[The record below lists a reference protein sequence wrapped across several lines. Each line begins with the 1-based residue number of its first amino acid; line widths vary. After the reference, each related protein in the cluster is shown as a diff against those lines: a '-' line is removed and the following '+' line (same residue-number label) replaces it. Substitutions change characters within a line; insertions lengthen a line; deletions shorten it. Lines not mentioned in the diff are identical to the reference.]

1 MIYNTLANA
10 HLYQGISDWLQTG
23 LEALTHSNFTRKLSH
38 ILNIIVLKY
47 FGRQAILRLKSVH
60 GHIASAA
67 KCCQLHIF
75 NTPRSNESNIV
86 SRYRADPG
94 DA

>member
-1 MIYNTLANA
+1 MQTVGRGDED
-10 HLYQGISDWLQTG
+10 GIHHTRVQHG
-23 LEALTHSNFTRKLSH
+23 L
-38 ILNIIVLKY
+38 IVLKC

-67 KCCQLHIF
+67 KCRQLHIF
-75 NTPRSNESNIV
+75 NTPRNNESNIV